1 MTNSA
6 TKFSV
11 AAAMGVATL
20 LTSTP
25 VMAHGHRGYDDG
37 ERYEQNYAYND
48 GNYRNNG
55 YNNGYNDGYYRNR
68 DDRDYRDNGYRNQRC
83 SKGTTGLII
92 GGVVGGL
99 LGRAVVGRYGDRTAG
114 AIIGAG
120 AGALAGRA
128 VERDGSRRC

>member
-11 AAAMGVATL
+11 AVAMGFATI

-25 VMAHGHRGYDDG
+25 VMAHGHRSYSED
-37 ERYEQNYAYND
+37 RYEERSEYND
-48 GNYRNNG
+48 GYYRNNG
-55 YNNGYNDGYYRNR
+55 YSNNGYNDGYYRNR
-68 DDRDYRDNGYRNQRC
+68 DDRGYRDYNGRRC
-83 SKGTTGLII
+83 GKSGGTTGLIV

-114 AIIGAG
+114 TIIGAG

-128 VERDGSRRC
+128 VERSDSRRC

>member
-1 MTNSA
+1 MTKSA

-11 AAAMGVATL
+11 AVAMGFATI

-25 VMAHGHRGYDDG
+25 VMAHGHRDYDD
-37 ERYEQNYAYND
+37 ERYEHSAGYND
-48 GNYRNNG
+48 GYYR
-55 YNNGYNDGYYRNR
+55 NNGYNDGYYRNR
-68 DDRDYRDNGYRNQRC
+68 DDRGYRDYNGYRNQRC
-83 SKGTTGLII
+83 GKGTTGLII

-114 AIIGAG
+114 TIIGAG

-128 VERDGSRRC
+128 VERSDSRRC